1 MTSTKRRW
9 IRRLLKFVPVMLF
22 VVGVSLMLY
31 PYVSDRWNR
40 WHQSRAIAGYAD
52 AVSQEKREDLENM
65 WKQARIYNM
74 ELKRK
79 KNRYY
84 LSEEDQIR
92 YHQLL
97 NLTGNGIMGYI
108 EIPSI
113 RCSLPI
119 YHGTDESVL
128 QVATGHIEGS
138 SLPVGGAGSH
148 CVISGHRGLPSA
160 RLFSGLDQLKIGDF
174 FNLRVLNRTLQYQ
187 IDEINIVLPDE
198 IGKLEIDPEKDF
210 CTLVTCTPYGVN
222 SHRLL
227 VRGSRVEKQNGDR
240 D

>member
-1 MTSTKRRW
+1 MTSIKRRW
-9 IRRLLKFVPVMLF
+9 IRRFLKFVPVMLF

-31 PYVSDRWNR
+31 PYVSDR

-148 CVISGHRGLPSA
+148 CVISGHRGIFLICGCSIGRCSIRSMRSISCFRMTLENWRLTPKRIFA
-160 RLFSGLDQLKIGDF
+160 RL
-174 FNLRVLNRTLQYQ
+174 
-187 IDEINIVLPDE
+187 LPVPLM
-198 IGKLEIDPEKDF
+198 G
-210 CTLVTCTPYGVN
+210 
-222 SHRLL
+222 
-227 VRGSRVEKQNGDR
+227 
-240 D
+240 

>member
-1 MTSTKRRW
+1 MTSGKRRW
-9 IRRLLKFVPVMLF
+9 IRSLLKFVPVMLF
-22 VVGVSLMLY
+22 VAGVSLMFY

-52 AVSQEKREDLENM
+52 AVSQENREDLENM

-74 ELKRK
+74 ELKNK

-84 LSEEDQIR
+84 LSEEDQLR

-160 RLFSGLDQLKIGDF
+160 RLFSGLDELKTGDF

-187 IDEINIVLPDE
+187 VDEINVVLPNE
-198 IGKLEIDPEKDF
+198 IEKLEIDPEKDF

-227 VRGSRVEKQNGDR
+227 VRGSRVEKQNGK
-240 D
+240 